1 MKVLSINAEHTK
13 SPKHIAFNTDED
25 LTGDLIRCIEF
36 GTVKVSGSGKL
47 LIVQLQEDDSEL
59 FTSESVDALNDKLA
73 AAVGELADLARKRQR
88 ILENIARQAGLSLA

>member
-59 FTSESVDALNDKLA
+59 FTSESVDALNDKLTLPLNSVSHNRA
-73 AAVGELADLARKRQR
+73 TNWLA
-88 ILENIARQAGLSLA
+88 